1 MLTPDNLRP
10 LLSEKTALVTCT
22 HTSNVLGSIHNIR
35 AIADEVHT
43 VKGARLCVDGVALA
57 PHRAVDVKALGCDFY
72 SFSWYK
78 VHPSPITLP
87 LSEPLLMRSVLQVY
101 GPHIAIL
108 YASTHA
114 QETMGSLGHYFHTG
128 NDLSTKLN
136 LAASSY
142 ELVAALPNIVSY
154 FSSNPQKTWSAIE
167 AYEEKLSSI
176 LLSYLREQPGVT
188 IYGEKSADKRLR
200 VPVVSFSIDGKSS
213 KEVVEAIESRSNFG
227 CRWGHFY
234 SKRMVDD
241 LLGLEGQDGVVRVS
255 MVHYN
260 TGKQYSYL

>member
-1 MLTPDNLRP
+1 
-10 LLSEKTALVTCT
+10 
-22 HTSNVLGSIHNIR
+22 
-35 AIADEVHT
+35 
-43 VKGARLCVDGVALA
+43 
-57 PHRAVDVKALGCDFY
+57 
-72 SFSWYK
+72 
-78 VHPSPITLP
+78 
-87 LSEPLLMRSVLQVY
+87 
-101 GPHIAIL
+101 
-108 YASTHA
+108 
-114 QETMGSLGHYFHTG
+114 MGSLGHYFHTG

-154 FSSNPQKTWSAIE
+154 FSPNPQTTWSAIE
-167 AYEEKLSSI
+167 AHEEKLSSI

-188 IYGEKSADKRLR
+188 IYGEKSADKKLR

-213 KEVVEAIESRSNFG
+213 KEVVEEIESRSNFG

-241 LLGLEGQDGVVRVS
+241 LLELEGQDGVVRVS

-260 TGKQYSYL
+260 TGE